1 MFTFKRFWKHEP
13 FRVLVCCFLAL
24 GGGFLLSIGKVSGT
38 ASPLAVAIAGISTPL
53 YSFAILAGSLLAYI
67 AEGAPEEMRFLIA
80 SLTGVV
86 CIRALFRD
94 SLKPQILA
102 VITSCGGIAGGFFV
116 DCFLNTRKG
125 MIPLYIFEALLT
137 GIAGY
142 FLADAWNSLK
152 KQRKISFNAGK
163 SFAFSLS
170 YMLGITA
177 LCGLDTAFCNV
188 GRIVGITLTMLCAKQ
203 LHQQGGTLCGALTAC
218 GVILCGI
225 PLGTPLLFLPVTG
238 MMAGFLSSFPNAFY
252 IPTFFIMQILSC
264 TMLGSHTDIVK
275 ILIEL
280 ILACTLYALYC
291 HIDIYVFLAPEEV
304 RTSDRLARSRQ
315 ERFLSNAM
323 QELHDETSEVM
334 HRLNIQ
340 KPEDAV
346 TQMRNEVCKGCCQD
360 CWKPE
365 NAKRTEI
372 CFRMLLHQSGNT
384 FYCLRKERLFASASE
399 ITRKNALAQMQ
410 RVHMLQN
417 RAVTLECLQLM
428 EMLTAD
434 TATRKE
440 RTCSEPETVALQN
453 ILRLCACEEA
463 SCFVYQLRS
472 GRYCAEIYS
481 KQKNFPVS
489 TVQELLSRRLNV
501 ELDFMQTEQKN
512 SFRYCFSEVAPYHM
526 EYAFKSINAP
536 EYERCGDHAD
546 AFTDSA
552 GNQYLVLSDG
562 MGSGSMASLASR
574 IAVRTFRK
582 MVTSG
587 MPAETAVRL
596 VNMMLLTETSTENF
610 ATLDVL
616 FLNADTGAVT
626 VSKSGAAATL
636 FYHDGQMQRIISQSF
651 PVGIVPDA
659 MPSSRHVT
667 AQEGDAIVMLSDGI
681 GEAEFPYIRQLLQ
694 QGLPLTEIVDSVC
707 EKSAV
712 FLGGVQ
718 RDDMT
723 VMVARI
729 SSSTDDQNCH
739 SMENSIPETR
749 KFVSTPPKI
758 L

>member
-1 MFTFKRFWKHEP
+1 MTLKRLWKHEP

-38 ASPLAVAIAGISTPL
+38 ASPLAVAIAGICTPL
-53 YSFAILAGSLLAYI
+53 YSFAILSGALLAYI
-67 AEGAPEEMRFLIA
+67 AEGAPEEMRFLVAALI
-80 SLTGVV
+80 GVV

-94 SLKPQILA
+94 RLKPSILA
-102 VITSCGGIAGGFFV
+102 IITACGGIAGGFFV

-125 MIPLYIFEALLT
+125 MIPLYIVEALLT
-137 GIAGY
+137 GIAAY
-142 FLADAWNSLK
+142 FLADAWNHLK
-152 KQRKISFNAGK
+152 KQKRISFNAGK

-170 YMLGITA
+170 YMLAITA
-177 LCGLDTAFCNV
+177 LCGLDTAFCNL
-188 GRIVGITLTMLCAKQ
+188 GRIIGIALTMLCAKQ

-218 GVILCGI
+218 GVVLCGVQ
-225 PLGTPLLFLPVTG
+225 LGMPLLFLPVTG
-238 MMAGFLSSFPNAFY
+238 MLAGFVSSFPNAFY
-252 IPTFFIMQILSC
+252 IPTFFLMQLLSC
-264 TMLGSHTDIVK
+264 AMLGNHTDIVK
-275 ILIEL
+275 IIIEL

-291 HIDIYVFLAPEEV
+291 HVDIYILIAPEEV

-346 TQMRNEVCKGCCQD
+346 SQMRNQVCTGCCQD

-365 NAKRTEI
+365 NARKTEI
-372 CFRMLLHQSGNT
+372 CFRMLLHESQNT
-384 FYCLRKERLFASASE
+384 FYCLRKERLFSAASE
-399 ITRKNALAQMQ
+399 ITRKTALAQMQ

-417 RAVTLECLQLM
+417 RSVTLECLQLM
-428 EMLTAD
+428 EMLTTD
-434 TATRKE
+434 TAARRE
-440 RTCSEPETVALQN
+440 RTCSEPETAALQN
-453 ILRLCACEEA
+453 ILHTCACDEA

-481 KQKNFPVS
+481 KQENFPIA
-489 TVQELLSRRLNV
+489 TIQELLSRRLNV
-501 ELDFMQTEQKN
+501 PLNFMKCEQKKC
-512 SFRYCFSEVAPYHM
+512 FRYCFSEVAPYYM
-526 EYAFKSINAP
+526 EYAYKSINAP

-587 MPAETAVRL
+587 MPPETAVKL

-610 ATLDVL
+610 ATLDIL
-616 FLNADTGAVT
+616 FLNVDTGIIT

-636 FYHDGQMQRIISQSF
+636 FYSNGQMQRISSQSF

-667 AQEGDAIVMLSDGI
+667 TNEGDAIVMVSDGI

-694 QGLPLTEIVDSVC
+694 QDLPLTEIVDSVC

-712 FLGGVQ
+712 FLGGNQ

-723 VMVARI
+723 VIVARI
-729 SSSTDDQNCH
+729 VCETDDKNCQ
-739 SMENSIPETR
+739 SLTNLMPETSR
-749 KFVSTPPKI
+749 TMTSFPKI